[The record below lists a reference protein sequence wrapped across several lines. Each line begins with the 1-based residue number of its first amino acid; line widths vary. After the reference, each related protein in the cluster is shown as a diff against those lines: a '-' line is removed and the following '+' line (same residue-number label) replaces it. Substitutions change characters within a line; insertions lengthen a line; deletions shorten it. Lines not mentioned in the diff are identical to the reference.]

1 MGCWKKERGREGERE
16 RGREWEREGGRE
28 GGRER
33 GGGQREKARESERKR
48 TEGARESERQR
59 KRKERG
65 GRENKEKKR
74 AIVDFVEETA
84 LFFLPCLHTSSP
96 LSSAASSTS
105 ACEVVSGKNKARRQE
120 EKK

>member
-1 MGCWKKERGREGERE
+1 LEEGERE
-16 RGREWEREGGRE
+16 RGREGEGERVGEGGRE
-28 GGRER
+28 GER
-33 GGGQREKARESERKR
+33 GRAARESERKR
-48 TEGARESERQR
+48 REGARESERQR

>member
-1 MGCWKKERGREGERE
+1 MGCWKKERGREGEGE
-16 RGREWEREGGRE
+16 RVGEGGRE
-28 GGRER
+28 GER
-33 GGGQREKARESERKR
+33 GRAARESERKR
-48 TEGARESERQR
+48 REGARESERQR

>member
-1 MGCWKKERGREGERE
+1 MGCWKKERGREGEGE
-16 RGREWEREGGRE
+16 RVGEGGRE
-28 GGRER
+28 GGRE
-33 GGGQREKARESERKR
+33 GEGSERKR
-48 TEGARESERQR
+48 EKEERGSARERETEKKTR
-59 KRKERG
+59 EG